1 MTPRSRFGLR
11 FGALGEDAAAELLRK
26 AGYRIVARN
35 HRCSRGEVDV
45 IAEKGDLLVF
55 VEVRTRATAAFGGP
69 EETVG
74 TRKQR
79 RVIAAARDYLAQRR
93 GPPKAARFDVIAVV
107 DGPSGAALTHF
118 ENAFDAWA

>member
-1 MTPRSRFGLR
+1 VTSRQRL
-11 FGALGEDAAAELLRK
+11 GALGEDAAAELLRGS
-26 AGYRIVARN
+26 GYRIVARN
-35 HRCSRGEVDV
+35 HRCRSGEIDV

-55 VEVRTRATAAFGGP
+55 VEVRTRASRAFGGP

-74 TRKQR
+74 ARKQR

-107 DGPSGAALTHF
+107 DGAQGPALTHF
-118 ENAFDAWA
+118 ENAFDTSA